1 MMNLFLACLQIPDTF
16 SWIAVLSALP
26 KLQRMAAHAAWKA
39 GLHYFEHMV
48 KPAVNQQVSQV
59 RSSLIWTMVSENNDF
74 IEENQPESG
83 GRRGW
88 KRIWIC
94 SCIKQL
100 WKFSLLYFLLLCSPC
115 CSEDNA
121 GNEHD
126 PSQSI
131 NKYIFIC
138 VILCAAV
145 ALNAALVQAKC
156 VKKKKNSNPSLK
168 MLASAVMTAHYP
180 CTSVKIGF
188 WVRTA
193 TCHHH

>member
-1 MMNLFLACLQIPDTF
+1 
-16 SWIAVLSALP
+16 
-26 KLQRMAAHAAWKA
+26 MAAHAAWKA

-83 GRRGW
+83 GRSGW

-145 ALNAALVQAKC
+145 ALNAALVQAKF
-156 VKKKKNSNPSLK
+156 VKKKKKLKPITQNVGICCHDGTLSLYICENWILSPHSHLSPSLK
-168 MLASAVMTAHYP
+168 ITEDQSQYLALFHLLKV
-180 CTSVKIGF
+180 F
-188 WVRTA
+188 N
-193 TCHHH
+193 